1 MLGRGLGC
9 EVGVH
14 VCIGACCMAEGG
26 EMVYTINKCLGD
38 LLSSAKG
45 GARVGSHTCI
55 FSADHNTHK
64 QQVGIVSF
72 WFSFFPSSSP
82 FLRVGYTAVG
92 YTVGNAA

>member
-14 VCIGACCMAEGG
+14 VCVGARCMAEGG

-45 GARVGSHTCI
+45 GARVGSHALA
-55 FSADHNTHK
+55 FSLLIITH
-64 QQVGIVSF
+64 VSSR
-72 WFSFFPSSSP
+72 WGLFPLGFHF
-82 FLRVGYTAVG
+82 FLRLLHS
-92 YTVGNAA
+92 